1 MTAIGADCRV
11 LDVRQ
16 LDPPEPLVRILE
28 AIEHLPPGEYLH
40 VRHRREPYPLYA
52 ILEESGYA
60 HFTRPGRD
68 CPYEIFIWRRGDE
81 RARASVQALIEDGIQ
96 ERSE

>member
-1 MTAIGADCRV
+1 MTSITADRRV
-11 LDVRQ
+11 LDVSR

-40 VRHRREPYPLYA
+40 IRHRREPYPLYA
-52 ILEESGYA
+52 ILEESGFA
-60 HFTRPGRD
+60 HLTRLGRD

-81 RARASVQALIEDGIQ
+81 RARASVQLLVENEIQ
-96 ERSE
+96 GRSE